1 MPTSGGPVVSTQT
14 NVSGCIGRDRGKLN
28 ATWAQQEPEQS
39 ASQYCGTKSSP
50 AVVVNIDG
58 SCPTLRTRRFQFRPF
73 EMADIGRMAMLAGE
87 HHIADTS
94 IGIPHPYTLEF
105 ARMWISSHPTA
116 SDGRPAL
123 HWAAIEVGEDRIVG
137 YAGLDKIDTARCQAE
152 LRLWVGCGVKR
163 KSDAIEWSAA
173 IVDFALTDLT
183 MNRIYALQFDRHLL
197 AGRVL
202 AAIGMQREGLVRKR
216 IYEGG
221 QFEDVFC
228 WAIARRQEAHS
239 ARR

>member
-1 MPTSGGPVVSTQT
+1 
-14 NVSGCIGRDRGKLN
+14 
-28 ATWAQQEPEQS
+28 
-39 ASQYCGTKSSP
+39 
-50 AVVVNIDG
+50 
-58 SCPTLRTRRFQFRPF
+58 
-73 EMADIGRMAMLAGE
+73 
-87 HHIADTS
+87 
-94 IGIPHPYTLEF
+94 
-105 ARMWISSHPTA
+105 MWISSHPTA

-123 HWAAIEVGEDRIVG
+123 HWAALEVGEDRIVG
-137 YAGLDKIDTARCQAE
+137 YAGRDKIDTARCQAE

-173 IVDFALTDLT
+173 IVDFALTELT
-183 MNRIYALQFDRHLL
+183 MDRIYALQFDRHLL

-202 AAIGMQREGLVRKR
+202 AAIGMKREGLVRKR

-228 WAIARRQEAHS
+228 WAIARRQEARS